1 MLSRGC
7 GICWNP
13 LCYLS
18 RKDGVMRVLEGKT
31 VIFGGSFNPPHTGH
45 DMTCAY
51 LLEHLHAEA
60 VWMVP
65 VFNHP
70 FGKDLASFEHR
81 LAMCRLVAEPF
92 GERVVVSEVEREL
105 GGLGRTYDT
114 LEHLTKR
121 FEERSFALSVG
132 ADILQ
137 ETAQWHRWEDICSMV
152 QVVVLGREGFSSTGA
167 GGEVSAGV
175 AELPEVSSSEVR
187 ERVSA
192 GEPLAGLTSPG
203 VADYIRRYGLYGG
216 GSQGVSG

>member
-1 MLSRGC
+1 
-7 GICWNP
+7 
-13 LCYLS
+13 
-18 RKDGVMRVLEGKT
+18 MRVLKGKT

-51 LLEHLHAEA
+51 LLERLHADA

-70 FGKDLASFEHR
+70 FSKDLVPFEHR
-81 LAMCRLVAEPF
+81 LAMCHLVAEPF

-114 LEHLTKR
+114 LLHLTRR

-137 ETAQWHRWEDICSMV
+137 ETDQWHRWEDICAMV
-152 QVVVLGREGFSSTGA
+152 QVVVLGREGFSTTGA
-167 GGEVSAGV
+167 GGAVTAGV
-175 AELPEVSSSEVR
+175 TELPEVSSSDIR
-187 ERVSA
+187 ERVGA
-192 GEPLAGLTSPG
+192 GLPVEGLTSPR
-203 VADYIRRYGLYGG
+203 VADYIHRHGLYGG
-216 GSQGVSG
+216 SSQVAPG

>member
-1 MLSRGC
+1 
-7 GICWNP
+7 
-13 LCYLS
+13 
-18 RKDGVMRVLEGKT
+18 MRVLKGKT

-51 LLEHLHAEA
+51 LLERLHADA

-65 VFNHP
+65 AFNHP

-81 LAMCRLVAEPF
+81 LAMCHLAAEPF

-114 LEHLTKR
+114 LLHLTQR

-137 ETAQWHRWEDICSMV
+137 ETDQWHRWEDICAMV
-152 QVVVLGREGFSSTGA
+152 QVVVLGREGFSTTGA
-167 GGEVSAGV
+167 GGAVTAGV
-175 AELPEVSSSEVR
+175 AELPEVSSSDIR
-187 ERVSA
+187 ERIGA
-192 GEPLAGLTSPG
+192 GQPLEGLTSPG
-203 VADYIRRYGLYGG
+203 VADYIRRHGLYGG
-216 GSQGVSG
+216 SSQVTPG